1 MLMIRLA
8 TFTAILLAFP
18 VFSSAGIL
26 VGNPGDTF
34 QISFDGTSSF
44 LLRTDEAED
53 FAPDPTLA
61 LTAGG
66 TYTFTHSG
74 AAHPFALLD
83 DAAPIAATGSG
94 VDGSEFTRTTTNVS
108 SFLGNVLDGGSMVVW
123 PVGSSMGSRTLEWT
137 PTEGTYYYTC
147 GVGGHYNM
155 AGQIIVQEASVD
167 SVPEPSTFAL
177 LGIGLL
183 SLFAIR
189 RRR

>member
-34 QISFDGTSSF
+34 QISFDGTNSF
-44 LLRTDEAED
+44 LLRTDEADD
-53 FAPDPTLA
+53 FAPDPTLS

-66 TYTFTHSG
+66 TYTFIHSG

-83 DAAPIAATGSG
+83 DEAPIAATGSG
-94 VDGSEFTRTTTNVS
+94 VDGSEFIRTTTNVS
-108 SFLGNVLDGGSMVVW
+108 NFLGNVLDGGSMVVW

-147 GVGGHYNM
+147 GVGGHSNM
-155 AGQIIVQEASVD
+155 AGQIIVQSASA

-183 SLFAIR
+183 SLSVLR